1 MRHTIDPLLLTSV
14 RQDYLACETSRE
26 RRSLIESTAGDLNV
40 SVATLYR
47 RLDLCQV
54 KPRKKRAVASQI
66 EVKREALDSYG
77 RAVFEFA
84 MQNSFDHAACT
95 YRIAFEFL
103 QAKERIPQW
112 VTEQMIY
119 KAIARKDLENEWSP
133 VARRFEREHAMSM
146 YQCDFSVS
154 RHLKHIGNGRLMV
167 RNPSATKMTLDRR
180 RLWVG
185 IAIDDA
191 SRVIYME
198 YFLAKGESAIEAQSF
213 LLRAFARKPR
223 IQHHP
228 NDFLLQGIPESIYV
242 DRGSGW
248 MDGATQI
255 GLARMGVKMI
265 IGANE
270 KDAMGRPLPRSN
282 KKARGKVEKSVQT
295 LKRRFE
301 MMYSLKH
308 SHGSETDLATLNFE
322 LHAWLEE
329 WNQCAHPTRTAED
342 GSSLGKW
349 NLYSG
354 ALKSASFPD
363 ENALGLF
370 SRTKTCKVRQRLV
383 NVATNVFCI
392 APLWASDG
400 DTIEVFSTHGFYFTM
415 HEGADGRMERHELVL
430 QSAMNSTPIGETMR
444 MQIERD
450 DDLLTGSQVNARF
463 SDELMKL
470 SDGRFGIASIPSGL
484 WEQIESFFDTPQ
496 TVGTIKAKALEVD
509 EILAV
514 PIVEI
519 DEGGNLIQN

>member
-1 MRHTIDPLLLTSV
+1 MRHTIDPLLLSSV
-14 RQDYLACETSRE
+14 REDYLACDSSSE
-26 RRSLIESTAGDLNV
+26 RRLLIEQTALNMNV

-47 RLDLCQV
+47 KLELSQV
-54 KPRKKRAVASQI
+54 KPRKRRAVSSATQ
-66 EVKREALDSYG
+66 VKREALDSYG
-77 RAVFEFA
+77 RTVFEFA
-84 MQNSFDHAACT
+84 LQSSFDHSVCT

-103 QAKERIPQW
+103 QESERIPRW

-119 KAIARKDLENEWSP
+119 KAIARQDLENEWSP

-154 RHLKHIGNGRLMV
+154 RHLKHVGNGRLMV
-167 RNPSATKMTLDRR
+167 RNPNATKMTLDRR

-185 IAIDDA
+185 VAIDDA
-191 SRVIYME
+191 SRVMYME
-198 YFLAKGESAIEAQSF
+198 YFLAKGESAVEAQHF

-223 IQHHP
+223 IAHHP
-228 NDFLLQGIPESIYV
+228 NDFLLQGIPQSIYV

-270 KDAMGRPLPRSN
+270 KDAMGRVLPRSN

-308 SHGSETDLATLNFE
+308 PHGSETDLATLNFE

-329 WNQCAHPTRTAED
+329 WNQMAHPTRKADD

-349 NLYSG
+349 NLYYG
-354 ALKSASFPD
+354 ALKSAMYPD

-383 NVATNVFCI
+383 NVAPNVYCV
-392 APLWASDG
+392 APLWANDG
-400 DTIEVFSTHGFYFTM
+400 DEVEIFAAHGFYFTM
-415 HEGADGRMERHELVL
+415 HEGARHELIL
-430 QSAMNSTPIGETMR
+430 QSSMNAQPIGETMR

-450 DDLLTGSQVNARF
+450 EDLLTGSQVNTRF
-463 SDELMKL
+463 SEEMMKL
-470 SDGRFGIASIPSGL
+470 SDGRFAIGSIPIEM

-496 TVGTIKAKALEVD
+496 TVGAIKDKAREID
-509 EILAV
+509 EMLAV
-514 PIVEI
+514 PILLI
-519 DEGGNLIQN
+519 DESGNLIQN

>member
-1 MRHTIDPLLLTSV
+1 MRHTIDPLLLTSI
-14 RQDYLACETSRE
+14 RADYLACESSRE
-26 RRSLIESTAGDLNV
+26 RRELIEGSAQNLCV
-40 SVATLYR
+40 SMATLYR
-47 RLDLCQV
+47 KLELSQV
-54 KPRKKRAVASQI
+54 KPRKQRTVSSAI
-66 EVKREALDSYG
+66 EVKREALDAYG
-77 RAVFEFA
+77 RTVFEFA
-84 MQNSFDHAACT
+84 QQNSFDHAACT

-103 QAKERIPQW
+103 QAEERIPKW

-119 KAIARKDLENEWSP
+119 KAIARQDLENEWSP
-133 VARRFEREHAMSM
+133 VARRFEHEHAMSM

-154 RHLKHIGNGRLMV
+154 RHLKHVGNGRLMV

-185 IAIDDA
+185 VAIDDA
-191 SRVIYME
+191 SRVMHME
-198 YFLAKGESAIEAQSF
+198 YFLAKGESAIEAQNF
-213 LLRAFARKPR
+213 LLRAFARKPF
-223 IQHHP
+223 IAHHP
-228 NDFLLQGIPESIYV
+228 NDFLLQGIPQSIYV

-248 MDGATQI
+248 VDGSTQV

-270 KDAMGRPLPRSN
+270 KDAMGRVLPRSN

-308 SHGSETDLATLNFE
+308 PHGTETDLATLNFE

-329 WNQCAHPTRTAED
+329 WNQMAHPTRKAED

-349 NLYSG
+349 NLFYP
-354 ALKSASFPD
+354 ALKSAMFPD

-370 SRTKTCKVRQRLV
+370 SRTKKCKVRQRLV
-383 NVATNVFCI
+383 NVAMNTLCI
-392 APLWASDG
+392 APLWANDG
-400 DTIEVFSTHGFYFTM
+400 DEIEIIAVHGFYFTM
-415 HEGADGRMERHELVL
+415 HEGQRHELIL
-430 QSAMNSTPIGETMR
+430 QSSMNAQPIGETMR

-463 SDELMKL
+463 SNELMKL
-470 SDGRFGIASIPSGL
+470 SNGRFGIASIPTDM

-496 TVGTIKAKALEVD
+496 TIGSIKAKATAID
-509 EILAV
+509 EMLAV
-514 PIVEI
+514 PVMVI
-519 DEGGNLIQN
+519 DELGNLIQN